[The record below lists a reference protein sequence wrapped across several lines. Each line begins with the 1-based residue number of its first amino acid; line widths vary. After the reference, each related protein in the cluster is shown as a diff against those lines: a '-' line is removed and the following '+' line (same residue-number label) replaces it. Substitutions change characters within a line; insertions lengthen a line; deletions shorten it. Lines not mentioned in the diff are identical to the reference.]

1 MLHPV
6 MYIHLRSGHCIVDGL
21 KAVQPLKRITE
32 PFEGAETL
40 SSESYSNCGG
50 FAAHRS
56 SFFYEE

>member
-1 MLHPV
+1 